1 MFQALLIN
9 YYSQL
14 NNQQSSNCH
23 SCRTMI
29 FVAAVTAVLQGHL
42 LVTYLC
48 YKYKLIPMSEGLVL
62 WLNVNTRPEVPWE
75 DMLYSEL
82 SPETA
87 LLTTAS
93 VCQGEAQLDLDIL
106 RRPPSRHHLNVLNC
120 PCHSIVTVTMNL
132 RLDYPVF
139 IILAAFALII
149 LTVTFSIGRSPVIAI
164 LYWLRIV
171 VVRLYLMKR
180 ESTYILTLKSI
191 LKNSA
196 VIHKHLL
203 EKMFLVEK
211 DTVSCSCYCDVV
223 VWQYLIRR
231 Q

>member
-1 MFQALLIN
+1 
-9 YYSQL
+9 
-14 NNQQSSNCH
+14 
-23 SCRTMI
+23 
-29 FVAAVTAVLQGHL
+29 
-42 LVTYLC
+42 
-48 YKYKLIPMSEGLVL
+48 
-62 WLNVNTRPEVPWE
+62 
-75 DMLYSEL
+75 MLYSVL

-87 LLTTAS
+87 LLITAS
-93 VCQGEAQLDLDIL
+93 VCQGPGPTGSWYFGTAAQPTSSERPELSLPQYCDGHHELEVGLPGLHHSGRL
-106 RRPPSRHHLNVLNC
+106 RSHHPHRHLWHWKV
-120 PCHSIVTVTMNL
+120 
-132 RLDYPVF
+132 
-139 IILAAFALII
+139 
-149 LTVTFSIGRSPVIAI
+149 PVIAI

>member
-75 DMLYSEL
+75 DLLYSEL
-82 SPETA
+82 SPVTA

-93 VCQGEAQLDLDIL
+93 VCQGPGTAGSWYFGTAAQPTSSE
-106 RRPPSRHHLNVLNC
+106 RPELSLPQ
-120 PCHSIVTVTMNL
+120 
-132 RLDYPVF
+132 
-139 IILAAFALII
+139 
-149 LTVTFSIGRSPVIAI
+149 
-164 LYWLRIV
+164 
-171 VVRLYLMKR
+171 
-180 ESTYILTLKSI
+180 
-191 LKNSA
+191 
-196 VIHKHLL
+196 
-203 EKMFLVEK
+203 
-211 DTVSCSCYCDVV
+211 YCDGHHE
-223 VWQYLIRR
+223 LEAGLPGLHHSGRLR
-231 Q
+231 SHHPHRHL